1 VALVV
6 LVLEKDR
13 GRLFRY
19 EEILAA
25 LGYEPIGFTTLREV
39 PLADAARAR
48 IDAALV
54 CHQPGTNSALEFA
67 AALHDI
73 APSLPIILVTP
84 SARDLDAPILVTSGI
99 SEVVHDPVTSGE
111 LAGALS
117 RCLNSRNEQLWDDRS
132 WQIVLQNSFW
142 NTEDKFAGLWARRSN
157 NHAGDH
163 SNYRRAHQQLR

>member
-39 PLADAARAR
+39 ALADAARAR
-48 IDAALV
+48 FDAALL
-54 CHQPGTNSALEFA
+54 CHQPGTNS
-67 AALHDI
+67 LHDI

-117 RCLNSRNEQLWDDRS
+117 RCLNSRNERLWDDRS

-142 NTEDKFAGLWARRSN
+142 NSL
-157 NHAGDH
+157 
-163 SNYRRAHQQLR
+163 

>member
-1 VALVV
+1 MV

-48 IDAALV
+48 FDAALV

-67 AALHDI
+67 AALHDT

-99 SEVVHDPVTSGE
+99 SKGVHDPVTSGE

-117 RCLNSRNEQLWDDRS
+117 RCLNSRNERLWNDRS
-132 WQIVLQNSFW
+132 WHETDMPTPLRNVRSRGQSGKHLLALSFSGFDP
-142 NTEDKFAGLWARRSN
+142 ER
-157 NHAGDH
+157 
-163 SNYRRAHQQLR
+163 